1 MCIRLETGLVKLAR
15 AERTENETDET
26 DEKVAPA
33 EGVNMKTVISA
44 VTNELNPNWATVIWQ
59 LDGAGYWALK
69 CGVAYWSKPD

>member
-1 MCIRLETGLVKLAR
+1 VVYIRLETGLVKLTQ
-15 AERTENETDET
+15 AERTENKTDE
-26 DEKVAPA
+26 VAPA

-69 CGVAYWSKPD
+69 CGVA

>member
-1 MCIRLETGLVKLAR
+1 M
-15 AERTENETDET
+15 ENETDET

-69 CGVAYWSKPD
+69 CGVA

>member
-1 MCIRLETGLVKLAR
+1 VVYIRLETGLVTLAQ
-15 AERTENETDET
+15 AERTENKTDE
-26 DEKVAPA
+26 VAPA

-69 CGVAYWSKPD
+69 CGVA

>member
-1 MCIRLETGLVKLAR
+1 VKLAR
-15 AERTENETDET
+15 AERNGKRNDADT